1 MLSPLLRLL
10 IKLLVIGQG
19 PDIKGINMLLIVQ
32 NLKKWEKIV
41 IDQNKGFNNIFMLL
55 TSRPKKHQ
63 IFYLL
68 LNQDNLWMS

>member
-32 NLKKWEKIV
+32 NLKK
-41 IDQNKGFNNIFMLL
+41 
-55 TSRPKKHQ
+55 
-63 IFYLL
+63 
-68 LNQDNLWMS
+68 